1 MMKKIKTK
9 KLDLRGEKCP
19 FTMIH
24 AREAMEKLKADEEL
38 EILIVY
44 LPAIE
49 TIGQVAFKNN
59 LKFDFEKIEDWI
71 KLTIRK

>member
-1 MMKKIKTK
+1 METIK

-24 AREAMEKLKADEEL
+24 AREAMEKLVEGETL
-38 EILIVY
+38 EIFIDY

-59 LKFDFEKIEDWI
+59 LKFEFEKIKDYI

>member
-1 MMKKIKTK
+1 METK

-38 EILIVY
+38 EIYIDY

-59 LKFDFEKIEDWI
+59 LKFNFEKIEDYI